1 MSPMCL
7 FVRSCRALRKTQTI
21 LGHFKYKRPILT
33 QFTLTSHTVDSK
45 TEDHI
50 SWYLSAVQQLVDQQ
64 FQGSE
69 RQLAKQTT
77 LSTSTVNRTLNPE
90 SGYRAETRLRNL
102 RQILNELGQSDTLAD
117 SDLPYQINS
126 GSNGD
131 QKEAV
136 SLPRVSFK
144 ASAGDGSYVTEQ
156 EYEGTYIIDPSELKG
171 VRPSELR
178 DGMFVIE
185 AEGDSMVPDIHPGE
199 QLIIKPVEAPDR
211 IASDAIYLFRL
222 EKRVQIK
229 RLQAFPGGRIRVK
242 SKNTDYDDY
251 ELDLNAGHDFEI
263 LGLVWGR
270 FERLA

>member
-1 MSPMCL
+1 MSDNESESPSDRL
-7 FVRSCRALRKTQTI
+7 KAVRNQLGDTQETFAERFEYTQPVYQRYEA
-21 LGHFKYKRPILT
+21 GKRRIPQELMEGLKNQIGINLNWLMTGEGEMYGDVKQPNVSSEHLT
-33 QFTLTSHTVDSK
+33 T
-45 TEDHI
+45 
-50 SWYLSAVQQLVDQQ
+50 A
-64 FQGSE
+64 QGS
-69 RQLAKQTT
+69 AI
-77 LSTSTVNRTLNPE
+77 
-90 SGYRAETRLRNL
+90 RLPL
-102 RQILNELGQSDTLAD
+102 
-117 SDLPYQINS
+117 
-126 GSNGD
+126 
-131 QKEAV
+131 
-136 SLPRVSFK
+136 VSFK

-251 ELDLNAGHDFEI
+251 ELDLDAGHDFEI

>member
-1 MSPMCL
+1 MDDSNL
-7 FVRSCRALRKTQTI
+7 DQD
-21 LGHFKYKRPILT
+21 
-33 QFTLTSHTVDSK
+33 TVDLLDRVKYILNKQFGGSQTK
-45 TEDHI
+45 LAEAT
-50 SWYLSAVQQLVDQQ
+50 SLSQP
-64 FQGSE
+64 
-69 RQLAKQTT
+69 
-77 LSTSTVNRTLNPE
+77 TVNRTLNLE
-90 SGYRAETRLRNL
+90 SDYGENTRKRNL
-102 RQILNELGQSDTLAD
+102 RAILGDLSEGDELGGSDAEYITET
-117 SDLPYQINS
+117 
-126 GSNGD
+126 GSSAI
-131 QKEAV
+131 Q
-136 SLPRVSFK
+136 LPRVSFK

-251 ELDLNAGHDFEI
+251 ELDLDAGHDFEI

>member
-1 MSPMCL
+1 MDLPGLKILNDRLRTVLGDVYEGVQTEMKRDLGDWSQSTFNRAL
-7 FVRSCRALRKTQTI
+7 ELNSSLTQSTLHRHNRRIAEELVDAGVVRSEFLETGQKPIQPEKTVA
-21 LGHFKYKRPILT
+21 GA
-33 QFTLTSHTVDSK
+33 SK
-45 TEDHI
+45 GVVSEMDGEV
-50 SWYLSAVQQLVDQQ
+50 VQ
-64 FQGSE
+64 
-69 RQLAKQTT
+69 
-77 LSTSTVNRTLNPE
+77 
-90 SGYRAETRLRNL
+90 
-102 RQILNELGQSDTLAD
+102 
-117 SDLPYQINS
+117 
-126 GSNGD
+126 
-131 QKEAV
+131 
-136 SLPRVSFK
+136 LPRVSFK

-185 AEGDSMVPDIHPGE
+185 AEGDSMIPDIHPGE

-251 ELDLNAGHDFEI
+251 ELDLDAGHDFEI